1 MKGKPLSKPVG
12 LSASGFLKLI
22 RFPNLVIIVL
32 TQYMAAVFLVGNE
45 GEALRYIS
53 DPNLF
58 KLVLATV
65 LIAAAGYII
74 NDYYDVKIDFIN
86 KPDRVVVGR
95 VLKRRMAMVLH
106 TAINFIGIFIG
117 FTLSWK
123 IGLFCFASAFT
134 LWFYSNQLKRLPL
147 IGNCFVGL
155 LTGAALFLVVM
166 YYQQNVYLVNIYAF
180 FAFSITLIREI
191 IKDIEDQKGDADFGC
206 LTLPVVLGLRK
217 TKWVLYFLI
226 ACFVFI
232 KFFLAHQL
240 ANTTL
245 TIYFLLLVGPLGYFV
260 YYLAQAD
267 TVKHF
272 TYLSNFCKIIMLSGI
287 LSMMFF

>member
-1 MKGKPLSKPVG
+1 MEGKPLSRPV
-12 LSASGFLKLI
+12 SFSVSGFLKLV
-22 RFPNLVIIVL
+22 RFPNLAIIVF
-32 TQYMAAVFLVGNE
+32 TQYMTAIFLVGEAGE
-45 GEALRYIS
+45 GLQYLF

-95 VLKRRMAMVLH
+95 ALKRRKAMVLH
-106 TAINFIGIFIG
+106 TAFNFIGILIG

-123 IGLFCFASAFT
+123 IGLLCFASAFM

-155 LTGAALFLVVM
+155 LTGAALFLVGM
-166 YYQQNVYLVNIYAF
+166 YYQQHVYLVNIYAF

-217 TKWVLYFLI
+217 TKWVLYILT
-226 ACFVFI
+226 ASFVFTI
-232 KFFLAHQL
+232 FFLAHRL
-240 ANTTL
+240 GNSTL
-245 TIYFLLLVGPLGYFV
+245 TVYFLLLVVPITYFI
-260 YYLAQAD
+260 YYLVRAD
-267 TVKHF
+267 TVRHF
-272 TYLSNFCKIIMLSGI
+272 RYLSNFCKIIMLSGI